1 MTDIHLP
8 TFKTKRLTL
17 RHLTDDDFSFM
28 REMDTNLEVIKYIN
42 HGDPKTE
49 EETTRTMQKI
59 FANYET
65 FEMGMMIVE
74 DSLSGEKLGRAGLF
88 PKNTEF
94 GLVWEIGFAFMP
106 SAWGKGYATEVST
119 YLMNWGI
126 ENLVTDFIVMVIQ
139 QANLNSIHVAEK
151 IGMNHWRDEQIDGVD
166 YFIYRTL

>member
-28 REMDTNLEVIKYIN
+28 RELDTDPQVVKYMKHGNLR
-42 HGDPKTE
+42 TE
-49 EETTRTMQKI
+49 EETTRHMQKI

-74 DSLSGEKLGRAGLF
+74 DSMTSEKLGRAGLF
-88 PKNTEF
+88 PKNTDF
-94 GLVWEIGFAFMP
+94 GLVWEIGFAFKP
-106 SAWGKGYATEVST
+106 AAWGKGYATEVST

-126 ENLVTDFIVMVIQ
+126 ENLASDFIVMVIQ
-139 QANLNSIHVAEK
+139 QANLNSIHVASK
-151 IGMNHWRDEQIDGVD
+151 IGMNHWRDEDIDGIEYSV
-166 YFIYRTL
+166 YRT